1 MKKNTSVKNKK
12 RPATKST
19 KTTSSAIYVK
29 EHTREYLG
37 YKPRVVIAMCDANLI
52 GDIYAD
58 TKTGATLNLKDHTT
72 FYIGEKM
79 TEKQAAAILAKYA
92 NYERASFNL
101 TGNATIK
108 IAAQYFNT
116 SKAKKIGKATHLEI
130 YRL

>member
-1 MKKNTSVKNKK
+1 MKKTTTKKITSK
-12 RPATKST
+12 
-19 KTTSSAIYVK
+19 KTTTKINSAPNIYVK

-52 GDIYAD
+52 GSIYAD

-79 TEKQAAAILAKYA
+79 TEKQASTILAKYA

-101 TGNATIK
+101 TGQATIK
-108 IAAQYFNT
+108 IAAQYFNV